1 MVEIITNFS
10 SDDVRT
16 TTIKFS
22 KKITDKKIVELLNI
36 PFDLNNNGENKN
48 TIPLIDG
55 RKEKLELNNLINQI

>member
-22 KKITDKKIVELLNI
+22 KKITDKKIVELLNM